1 MKLFD
6 SELKIMEV
14 LWEQGPKSAKEIV
27 DVLSDR
33 IGWNKNTTYAVN
45 KIEYAPNLVVRGS
58 TGRRRKGA

>member
-33 IGWNKNTTYAVN
+33 IGWNKNTTYTVIKNALRREPLPARN
-45 KIEYAPNLVVRGS
+45 PGS
-58 TGRRRKGA
+58 SALHS

>member
-1 MKLFD
+1 MFIIKEVPDMKLFD

-33 IGWNKNTTYAVN
+33 IGWNKNTT
-45 KIEYAPNLVVRGS
+45 
-58 TGRRRKGA
+58 